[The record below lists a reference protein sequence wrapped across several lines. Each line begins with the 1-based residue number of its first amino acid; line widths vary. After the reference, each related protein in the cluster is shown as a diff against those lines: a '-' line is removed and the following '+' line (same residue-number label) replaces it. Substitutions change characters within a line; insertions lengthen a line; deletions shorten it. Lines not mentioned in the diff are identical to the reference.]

1 MNKRQKSRLLVSQKR
16 KQNDVSRSLSLSFP
30 SRKPT
35 IRPLADGPDLVA
47 EPAVRRGLL
56 ALAGVVHGHFEGP

>member
-1 MNKRQKSRLLVSQKR
+1 MN
-16 KQNDVSRSLSLSFP
+16 VSRSLSLSFP

-47 EPAVRRGLL
+47 EPAVCRGLL